1 MRRVNEA
8 RDQLWSR
15 GNNLDPLIHEYHL
28 DAFPRVPRV
37 ARGIERDRWRAVRSA
52 RRALFRARHA
62 GSANPLHYLSYST
75 FVAFARRARVRRSA
89 ERAGCVGRDLL
100 SAA

>member
-1 MRRVNEA
+1 MRRVTEA

-62 GSANPLHYLSYST
+62 GAANPLHHLPYAAL
-75 FVAFARRARVRRSA
+75 VAFSRCARVRRSA
-89 ERAGCVGRDLL
+89 KRTRRVGRDLL